1 MFHKHR
7 NINVSGTSAVVLDKQ
22 TQNNYN
28 RVCLVNETN
37 DVLFIKQIQRP
48 GGRMDEAADF

>member
-1 MFHKHR
+1 MKIAGNF
-7 NINVSGTSAVVLDKQ
+7 NVLDRQ

-28 RVCLVNETN
+28 RVCLVNRTN
-37 DVLFIKQIQRP
+37 NVLFIKQIQRP